1 MPTEVTDWLAGLS
14 PLAVLLAL
22 VTIIGGWLLA
32 RIARR
37 GMAALLSRL
46 RGLSPAT
53 AGLVARITYY
63 SVLLLAAGVAI
74 TFLGAPVEPLL
85 TAALIVGV
93 VVALALRGISDNF
106 AAGIVLQTRRP
117 IDIGDL
123 ISSDGRMGTVVDMN
137 GRAVVLRTFDGL
149 TVHLPNS
156 SVLANALINYSG
168 PR

>member
-46 RGLSPAT
+46 RGLSPAA

-106 AAGIVLQTRRP
+106 ACDPVDGATIT
-117 IDIGDL
+117 
-123 ISSDGRMGTVVDMN
+123 SDVVAESLRSR
-137 GRAVVLRTFDGL
+137 GHSVVATSAVPEPPL
-149 TVHLPNS
+149 TPPP
-156 SVLANALINYSG
+156 AL
-168 PR
+168 